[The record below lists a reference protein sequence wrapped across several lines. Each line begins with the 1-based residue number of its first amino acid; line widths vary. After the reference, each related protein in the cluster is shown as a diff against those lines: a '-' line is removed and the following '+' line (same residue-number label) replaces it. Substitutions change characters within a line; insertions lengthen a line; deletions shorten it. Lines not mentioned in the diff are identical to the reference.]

1 MKQEIKYIL
10 SGMVLPFDRRGC
22 NGRVYTKESVQKAFE
37 DFKLRMNSGAFVGGV
52 LEQSQYDF
60 TNGLNLSDLS
70 HKVVNVEMKDDGIYA
85 SLEIL
90 NTPKG
95 KLVKQ
100 MIDAGV
106 QLWGAQRA
114 WGVDNL
120 GTITLDSIISY
131 DVTGSSAFDYSD
143 MNSLKLIKMPVIK
156 NDDKPVNDMPDEYVI
171 RRLIYD
177 RLEDYK
183 PGDVPI
189 YTNYL
194 KLNSD
199 GQDKSFG
206 SSYAYVDNKDT
217 ATHFV
222 TKKAAYEWMNRL
234 GLQTVPLA
242 ADPYRHEVVKA

>member
-1 MKQEIKYIL
+1 MKQKVKYIL
-10 SGMVLPFDRRGC
+10 SGMVLPFNRRGY
-22 NGRVYTKESVQKAFE
+22 NGRIYTKESVRKAFE
-37 DFKLRMNSGAFVGGV
+37 DFKLRMNSGAFIGGV

-60 TNGLNLSDLS
+60 TCGLGLYDLS
-70 HKVVNVEMKDDGIYA
+70 HKVVNAEMKDDGIYA
-85 SLEIL
+85 SLEVL
-90 NTPKG
+90 DTPKG
-95 KLVKQ
+95 NLVKQ
-100 MIDAGV
+100 MVDAGV

-114 WGVDNL
+114 WGEDIL
-120 GTITLDSIISY
+120 STITVDSIVSY
-131 DVTGSSAFDYSD
+131 DVTGSSAFDYND
-143 MNSLKLIKMPVIK
+143 MKSLKLIKMPVIK
-156 NDDKPVNDMPDEYVI
+156 NDDKPANDIPDEYVI

-194 KLNSD
+194 KLNWN

-222 TKKAAYEWMNRL
+222 TKKAAYEWINRL

>member
-1 MKQEIKYIL
+1 
-10 SGMVLPFDRRGC
+10 MVLPFNRRGY
-22 NGRVYTKESVQKAFE
+22 NGRMYTKESVRKAFE
-37 DFKLRMNSGAFVGGV
+37 DFKLRMKSGAFVGGV

-60 TNGLNLSDLS
+60 ANGLNLSDLS
-70 HKVVNVEMKDDGIYA
+70 HKVVNIEMKDDGIYA
-85 SLEIL
+85 SLEVL
-90 NTPKG
+90 DTPKG
-95 KLVKQ
+95 NLVKQ
-100 MIDAGV
+100 MVDAGV

-114 WGVDNL
+114 WGEDIL
-120 GTITLDSIISY
+120 STITVDSIVSY
-131 DVTGSSAFDYSD
+131 DVTGSSAFDYND
-143 MNSLKLIKMPVIK
+143 MKSLKLIKMPMIK
-156 NDDKPVNDMPDEYVI
+156 NDDKSVNDMPEEYVI

-177 RLEDYK
+177 RFEDYK
-183 PGDVPI
+183 PGAVPI

-222 TKKAAYEWMNRL
+222 TKKAAYKWMNRL

-242 ADPYRHEVVKA
+242 ANPYRHEVVKA